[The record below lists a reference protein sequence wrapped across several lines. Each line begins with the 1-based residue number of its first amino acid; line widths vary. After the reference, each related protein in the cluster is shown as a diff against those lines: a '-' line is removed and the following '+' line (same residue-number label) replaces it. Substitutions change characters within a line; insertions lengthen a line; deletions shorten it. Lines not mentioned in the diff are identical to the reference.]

1 MRATARGIMGSV
13 FFAFDLDG
21 TLTLDE
27 SFPLLGREL
36 DADGSEEMAR
46 LTSAALD
53 GMLTAE
59 AIINELSNLKG

>member
-36 DADGSEEMAR
+36 DADGSEEMRASPPPR
-46 LTSAALD
+46 WT
-53 GMLTAE
+53 E
-59 AIINELSNLKG
+59 AWDWRTRFAVV

>member
-53 GMLTAE
+53 GILTAE
-59 AIINELSNLKG
+59 AVIEAQKG